1 MKRSSNSSFCLKS
14 RTNIST
20 PVGSI
25 ALAMAFHDLEMENI
39 CRAVRGERGSGGGG
53 GGGSST
59 SATRPTPADLSLP
72 LWTSEVTALLRVQP
86 ILHSLF
92 FDFELATAAVLAA
105 SMREATQ
112 RTKSDGRAF
121 LRLLYHLPLAHAR
134 AAQRVTLRDGFHT
147 AVNERRLYN
156 LELSELVSKL
166 SVSIGYNEPRHV
178 YLVFNSSLAIANST
192 QFKRRPSC

>member
-1 MKRSSNSSFCLKS
+1 MLFNEIFPTYLVNRSSSSSFCLKR

-20 PVGSI
+20 PVGSM
-25 ALAMAFHDLEMENI
+25 ALAMAFHDFEMEKI

-59 SATRPTPADLSLP
+59 SATRPTPADLSLS

-105 SMREATQ
+105 STWQATQ
-112 RTKSDGRAF
+112 RTIRSGLQPHSLG
-121 LRLLYHLPLAHAR
+121 LRLL
-134 AAQRVTLRDGFHT
+134 
-147 AVNERRLYN
+147 RRLR
-156 LELSELVSKL
+156 L
-166 SVSIGYNEPRHV
+166 
-178 YLVFNSSLAIANST
+178 
-192 QFKRRPSC
+192 